1 MHRMGPGIP
10 RELQPL
16 DDKAQGGVD
25 AVTAII
31 AFLIEGSANPEE
43 TKEKLNRLLSKY
55 GSSSTLVHLGKRV
68 ANLLK

>member
-1 MHRMGPGIP
+1 MQRMGPGIP

-31 AFLIEGSANPEE
+31 AFLIEESANAEE
-43 TKEKLNRLLSKY
+43 TKEKLNRF
-55 GSSSTLVHLGKRV
+55 TQ
-68 ANLLK
+68 